1 MELGIA
7 PEADSGDGKLLEEMQ
22 VFSFRV
28 RPGENASCLNLY
40 QTTLPTILGVPDA
53 LMERGGFRFVD
64 QRKAD
69 YWNLLNA
76 PRDDGR
82 VPVLGDMNTLMFSL
96 HKAPGDTIP
105 IPDSETELVVSG
117 MLDGS
122 VLQGVLLMS
131 DSNFRKLFPQQ
142 TGFRYFLI
150 GANEARV
157 NSAGHFTNEEI
168 NRLTSLLEGS
178 LTPYGFD
185 AERVSDRI
193 AAFLVVQNT
202 YLSTFQSLGGLGLL
216 LGTLGLATVMMRN
229 VVERRSE
236 LALLRAVGF
245 RTQSLSVMVL
255 AENAMLLFWGLTSGT
270 ACALLAMLPHLLS
283 TGADTPWINGGL
295 LLATVFAVGMLSS
308 LFAVREASRTPI
320 LSSLRGD

>member
-1 MELGIA
+1 
-7 PEADSGDGKLLEEMQ
+7 
-22 VFSFRV
+22 
-28 RPGENASCLNLY
+28 
-40 QTTLPTILGVPDA
+40 
-53 LMERGGFRFVD
+53 
-64 QRKAD
+64 
-69 YWNLLNA
+69 
-76 PRDDGR
+76 
-82 VPVLGDMNTLMFSL
+82 MFSL
-96 HKAPGDTIP
+96 HKSPGASIP
-105 IPDSETELVVSG
+105 VPDSETELVVSG

-131 DSNFRKLFPQQ
+131 DSNFRRLFPKQ

-150 GANEARV
+150 GANENRIK
-157 NSAGHFTNEEI
+157 NAGHFSKEEV
-168 NRLTSLLEGS
+168 NRLATLLEGS

-216 LGTLGLATVMMRN
+216 LGTLGLATVMLRN

-245 RTQSLSVMVL
+245 RARSLSVMVL
-255 AENAMLLFWGLTSGT
+255 AENAMLLVWGLASGT

-283 TGADTPWINGGL
+283 TGADTPWTNGGIL
-295 LLATVFAVGMLSS
+295 LLTVFAVGMLSS

-320 LSSLRGD
+320 VSSLRGE